1 MRPFLICLS
10 PALLAYAVLLV
21 GVTGGMSGSSV
32 KLNTVITLLAIGAL
46 ISGSCVARHV
56 YRKTGE
62 PAFLKWFLAILSFA
76 GVAVLYFAVTM
87 AGCCGIAMLEDSMR
101 L

>member
-1 MRPFLICLS
+1 MRPFLLCLS

-21 GVTGGMSGSSV
+21 GVAGGMAGSSV
-32 KLNTVITLLAIGAL
+32 TLNTVITILAIGAL
-46 ISGSCVARHV
+46 ISGACVGRHV
-56 YRKTGE
+56 YCKTGE

-76 GVAVLYFAVTM
+76 GVAVLYFAVAM
-87 AGCCGIAMLEDSMR
+87 AGCCGIVVLEDSMR

>member
-32 KLNTVITLLAIGAL
+32 TINAVITVLAIGAL
-46 ISGSCVARHV
+46 ISGAFVGRHV

-62 PAFLKWFLAILSFA
+62 PAFLKWFLAILSFT
-76 GVAVLYFAVTM
+76 GVAALYFAVAM
-87 AGCCGIAMLEDSMR
+87 AGCCGIVMLEDSIR
-101 L
+101 

>member
-32 KLNTVITLLAIGAL
+32 TLNTVITLLAIGAL
-46 ISGSCVARHV
+46 ISGACVARHL

-76 GVAVLYFAVTM
+76 GVAVLYFAVTL

>member
-1 MRPFLICLS
+1 MRPFLLCLS

-21 GVTGGMSGSSV
+21 GVAGGMAGSSV
-32 KLNTVITLLAIGAL
+32 TLNTVITILAIGAL
-46 ISGSCVARHV
+46 ISGACVGRHV

-76 GVAVLYFAVTM
+76 GVAVLYFAVAM
-87 AGCCGIAMLEDSMR
+87 AGCCGIVVLEDSMR

>member
-21 GVTGGMSGSSV
+21 GVTGGMSGSSLT
-32 KLNTVITLLAIGAL
+32 LNSVITMLAIGAL
-46 ISGSCVARHV
+46 ISGGYVARHV
-56 YRKTGE
+56 FRKTGE
-62 PAFLKWFLAILSFA
+62 PAFLKWFLAILTFA
-76 GVAVLYFAVTM
+76 GVAVLYFAVAM
-87 AGCCGIAMLEDSMR
+87 AGCCGIVMLEDSMR

>member
-1 MRPFLICLS
+1 MRPFLLCLS
-10 PALLAYAVLLV
+10 PALLAYVIMLV
-21 GVTGGMSGSSV
+21 GVTGGMSGSSIT
-32 KLNTVITLLAIGAL
+32 LNTVITLLAIGAL
-46 ISGSCVARHV
+46 ISGGCVGRHV

-76 GVAVLYFAVTM
+76 GVAVLYFAVAM
-87 AGCCGIAMLEDSMR
+87 AGCCGIVVLEDSMR